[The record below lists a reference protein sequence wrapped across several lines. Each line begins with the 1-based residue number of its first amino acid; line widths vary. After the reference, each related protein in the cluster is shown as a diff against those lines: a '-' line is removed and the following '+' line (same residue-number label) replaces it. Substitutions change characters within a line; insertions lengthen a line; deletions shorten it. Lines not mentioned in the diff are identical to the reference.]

1 MNLIP
6 QFLFLAIFS
15 LMAFYLPGKIFLEKF
30 KIKFDSL
37 ERLVIFPIIGIFIFT
52 IISIIIRIFQLPFTV
67 IYILLVPITFQYFT
81 KFRWNLHGLPK
92 IKPYFVILTLVLLLG
107 AISQLRFNFFSFSK
121 TSAEITFFSFH
132 DSAFHLSVIGELKNH
147 FPPQHPTFANEA
159 LKNYHYLPDFLLAGI
174 NSSIPVDKLDLYFR
188 LAPFFASAY
197 FGLAAYMV
205 ASQFLKNKAFRILAV
220 ILTYFSG
227 SFAFLIPVFNKGAD
241 WNAAS
246 FMLDQPF
253 DLSFNPQNLLAF
265 AIFLVGF
272 YFVIKY
278 SKLDKIIYLIVAGLI
293 YATFFGFKSYLSAL
307 GVTAIL
313 AVCLHLLVFKKKT
326 EVVKASLI
334 TISIFFISFFLLID
348 STKNSIH
355 FSPGWTLKRMVE
367 DPDRLNMASLTILE
381 QHYLE
386 KNNYLRVAQIN
397 IREAATY
404 IFGNLGT
411 RILGFIFILTFLK
424 KFRKLSADKIFI
436 IAVVLGSLFIPIFF
450 NQGGSTY
457 NIIQFGPY
465 ALILTSIFSATALE
479 KIYIRLAE
487 NRKNTYFS
495 SYAHVNLKK
504 NSSLKAGEVYE
515 KLNFIKQKTLFIV
528 IILVFLALSI
538 PVNIKTFIER
548 LDTEKFE
555 VTNSEL
561 DVLQYLKEK
570 TNKNSIIL
578 VYPTKKNLS
587 FSYVSALSE
596 RRVFLSDAVQVEL
609 TSLDFETRYKD
620 LVQFFETNELKNAKD
635 FLEKNKIAYIYL
647 TAEDKRATEDNV
659 FFLGLESIINN
670 DSVSL
675 YRVNN

>member
-479 KIYIRLAE
+479 KIY
-487 NRKNTYFS
+487 
-495 SYAHVNLKK
+495 
-504 NSSLKAGEVYE
+504 E

-675 YRVNN
+675 YKVNN